1 MLKMGVMDKC
11 CKCGATSREK
21 NITLRKL
28 KVLDDMFGLLED
40 LSEEDLI
47 AFKRGI
53 KRGEK

>member
-1 MLKMGVMDKC
+1 MGVMDKC